1 MKKLLLA
8 AAMVLGLAGMS
19 WAQNKGTGSAD
30 VAANIV
36 AGISL
41 TSPSK
46 TLTFGNAS
54 GVIVQGGYAATDT
67 NIATTSSGAVMFTLK
82 YDGTQP
88 VTVTFTNDPVSLTAT
103 GGSTG
108 VEFNPAMG
116 YSTTNTNASVN
127 NITSG
132 TAFTLTGGVHDQT
145 LYLFLGGNVTGISG
159 ATPGD
164 YTGTCQVQVAY

>member
-1 MKKLLLA
+1 MKKLMLVS
-8 AAMVLGLAGMS
+8 AMVLGLAGMS
-19 WAQNKGTGSAD
+19 WAQNNGTGSAD

-41 TSPSK
+41 TSPTTPLK
-46 TLTFGNAS
+46 FGSTS
-54 GVIVQGGYAATDT
+54 GVIVQGGYAPADT

-82 YDGTQP
+82 YDGTQS
-88 VTVTFTNDPVSLTAT
+88 VTVTFINDPVSLTAT

-132 TAFTLTGGVHDQT
+132 TAFTLTA
-145 LYLFLGGNVTGISG
+145 G
-159 ATPGD
+159 A
-164 YTGTCQVQVAY
+164 VVA